1 MLSIYTVSEMPCSV
15 GIGIKHSF
23 VQVVRQDDALEYK
36 TSHGRSSIV
45 VIFLSHCFTFANTS
59 IKLPYELQ
67 ASSEVRD
74 E

>member
-1 MLSIYTVSEMPCSV
+1 MLSWYQN
-15 GIGIKHSF
+15 KAF
-23 VQVVRQDDALEYK
+23 VWASCTTGRRIRQYK
-36 TSHGRSSIV
+36 KSHGRSSIV
-45 VIFLSHCFTFANTS
+45 VIFLSHYFTFANTS

>member
-1 MLSIYTVSEMPCSV
+1 MTRRRI
-15 GIGIKHSF
+15 
-23 VQVVRQDDALEYK
+23 RQYK
-36 TSHGRSSIV
+36 TSHDKSGIV

-59 IKLPYELQ
+59 IELPYELQ